1 MVRAKCAIMGSP
13 KSHQTFRGEEEQ
25 QSERALALMRER
37 AIRSMRRRS
46 APTGRYAAEA
56 GAGTGSGT
64 TALLQTETMN
74 PGSTDICPDYRTV
87 TFLE

>member
-1 MVRAKCAIMGSP
+1 MRDNGVPEKSP
-13 KSHQTFRGEEEQ
+13 DFGGEEEQ
-25 QSERALALMRER
+25 QSELALAFFRER
-37 AIRSMRRRS
+37 AIRSLRRRS

-64 TALLQTETMN
+64 TALLQTETMI

-87 TFLE
+87 SFLE